1 MVSITPARGP
11 ATEETPWITRQLL
24 RLGESIAREAWQ
36 PARLAMGGL
45 RGAGWRFARIAW
57 LAGRGILRDQCLL
70 RSQALTYITV
80 LSLVP
85 LLALTFAVAKGLD
98 FYAVLRHDVI
108 EPFLDRTFGTL
119 PVPGEAVASAEGG
132 LAMRMAL
139 DQVLNFVDGTKFSAL
154 GVVGLL
160 ALLYTGLK
168 LLGAVEQAFNDIWDA
183 PRPRTL
189 LRKVSDYL
197 AMVVVTPILLLAA
210 TALTTAAHRSD
221 FAQFLRDS
229 AGMGVVLDVLLRMA
243 PLAALWASFTF
254 LYFAMP
260 NANTRLSSAALG
272 GFVAGLLW
280 QGALLLHIQ
289 FQVGVAGYSAI
300 YASFAALPIFLV
312 WVNVS
317 WVIVLLGAELCFAHQ
332 SEPSYAEA
340 PSAKPSSPA
349 LWITAGLRA
358 VLRIATDFAAARP
371 PRTSTA
377 IAEDLALPE
386 PRVAGS
392 LALLERAGILAVA
405 DHQGESCWIPARDPA
420 TVRVKD
426 VLDALRRIGP
436 PVDLAP
442 RTNSDL
448 VADRVLAGLES
459 ELDAS
464 DHNRTL
470 RELADEVLATPEPA
484 EPVRVAAP
492 PGDAPGTP
500 ARARSARPNAG

>member
-1 MVSITPARGP
+1 MVAIITPRGTS
-11 ATEETPWITRQLL
+11 AEDTPWFTQQLL
-24 RLGESIAREAWQ
+24 RLGESIAHAAWR
-36 PARLAMGGL
+36 PARLSMGGL
-45 RGAGWRFARIAW
+45 RGRGWRYARIGW
-57 LAGRGILRDQCLL
+57 LAGRGVLRDQCLL
-70 RSQALTYITV
+70 RAQALTYITV

-98 FYAVLRHDVI
+98 FYTVLVHDVI
-108 EPFLDRTFGTL
+108 EPFLDRTFGYL
-119 PVPGEAVASAEGG
+119 PQPGEGVASTESG
-132 LAMRMAL
+132 LAMRMAI
-139 DQVLNFVDGTKFSAL
+139 DQVLTFVNGTKFSAL
-154 GVVGLL
+154 GIVGLL

-189 LRKVSDYL
+189 MRKISDYL

-210 TALTTAAHRSD
+210 TALTTAVHRSD
-221 FAQFLRDS
+221 FALFLRDS
-229 AGMGVVLDVLLRMA
+229 AGLGLVLDIALRVA

-254 LYFAMP
+254 LFFAMP
-260 NANTRLSSAALG
+260 NANTKLSSAALG
-272 GFVAGLLW
+272 GFVAGILW

-317 WVIVLLGAELCFAHQ
+317 WVIVLLGAEICFAHQ

-340 PSAKPSSPA
+340 PSAKPSDPA

-358 VLRIATDFAAARP
+358 VLRIATDFTAARP

-392 LALLERAGILAVA
+392 LALLEHAGILAVA
-405 DHQGESCWIPARDPA
+405 DHQGEACWIPARDPA

-442 RTNSDL
+442 RTTSDL
-448 VADRVLAGLES
+448 VADRMLAGLES
-459 ELDAS
+459 EVRAS
-464 DHNRTL
+464 DYNRTL
-470 RELADEVLATPEPA
+470 RELAEEVLATPEPA
-484 EPVRVAAP
+484 EPVRVAAAH
-492 PGDAPGTP
+492 APDSQGS
-500 ARARSARPNAG
+500 RARPGRSNAG